1 MTVNLSSAFV
11 ASLALLAKAV
21 SAVTPSPGCSVISPP
36 NPASGSW
43 DANVDF
49 LGTDYSHKYS
59 YPSQVNGPVPLL
71 MYFHGWGGG
80 SGSCG
85 STCTS
90 ADERGYATISLTGIG
105 GENGDN
111 NSWNGFG
118 STESGVEV
126 AIDGAL
132 TAGTDNCGDDR
143 EDDR

>member
-1 MTVNLSSAFV
+1 MNLSSAYIASL
-11 ASLALLAKAV
+11 ASLALLATTAT
-21 SAVTPSPGCSVISPP
+21 AVTPSPGCSPTFSPP
-36 NPASGSW
+36 NPASW
-43 DANVDF
+43 DEPITF

-59 YPSQVNGPVPLL
+59 YPSQASDPVPLL

-105 GENGDN
+105 GENGDY

-118 STESGVEV
+118 STESGSGV
-126 AIDGAL
+126 AAPDAL
-132 TAGTDNCGDDR
+132 TAGTDNCDGDS